1 MGDGGGFD
9 APRGGEFD
17 SLPLLLVVIGDVDI
31 GSFVGRGVNTGCFV
45 GGGAFMD
52 SNSSSQAV

>member
-1 MGDGGGFD
+1 
-9 APRGGEFD
+9 
-17 SLPLLLVVIGDVDI
+17 LLVVIGDVDI